1 MKQISRNYLWFTLN
15 FPLWF
20 FFASVWLH
28 SNTVS
33 SVLALAGNDSLACL
47 PKPLLGSAT
56 WCSCVLDVF
65 PSSHTQKVAGQCL
78 SKHTVPISARFHHL
92 AQTLAN
98 LSSIGIINLNSY
110 IWPIGTSFQDQK
122 LSPSLKVLQHKVIW
136 DPQVENTKIIAFLI
150 CHICH
155 ITLHCSQQ
163 PTNFCHSQLS
173 EDTNNSNSLSSTS
186 NFYHSTQLVF
196 PIWPFPWATC
206 KEFWSL
212 Y

>member
-47 PKPLLGSAT
+47 PKPLLGSAA

-65 PSSHTQKVAGQCL
+65 PSSHTQKVA
-78 SKHTVPISARFHHL
+78 RFHHL
-92 AQTLAN
+92 VQSLAN

-155 ITLHCSQQ
+155 IILYCSQQ
-163 PTNFCHSQLS
+163 PTNFCHSQL
-173 EDTNNSNSLSSTS
+173 
-186 NFYHSTQLVF
+186 FRRH
-196 PIWPFPWATC
+196 
-206 KEFWSL
+206 
-212 Y
+212 